1 MNKPTVSFAS
11 TRTFNTVDTSVAEN
25 IHGRIEI
32 SLGVRKRCELVLA
45 SVLRLTKDGNGV
57 SVSRVLKDLHARKYT
72 SYTSSDISTAM
83 RRLVQGEAVEKVSH
97 GAFAPTDKAKQ
108 VWKLAIGKK

>member
-11 TRTFNTVDTSVAEN
+11 TRTFNTVDTSVTTTD
-25 IHGRIEI
+25 GRIEI
-32 SLGVRKRCELVLA
+32 ALGVRKRCELVLA
-45 SVLRLTKDGNGV
+45 SVLRLTKDGTGV
-57 SVSRVLKDLHARKYT
+57 TVARVLKDLHARKYT

-83 RRLVQGEAVEKVSH
+83 RRLTQGLAVEKVSH
-97 GAFAPTDKAKQ
+97 GTFAPTDKAKQ